1 MLVGEMEE
9 EGKVVICLGGG
20 VVKICGR
27 IVVCGVRERLLLRMI
42 FSDLNVW
49 IEVVLFVLIF
59 FLGRGKGRIIFC
71 FLFWCFREGL
81 VESKEKEK

>member
-59 FLGRGKGRIIFC
+59 FRKGEGKNY
-71 FLFWCFREGL
+71 FLFFIL
-81 VESKEKEK
+81 VF